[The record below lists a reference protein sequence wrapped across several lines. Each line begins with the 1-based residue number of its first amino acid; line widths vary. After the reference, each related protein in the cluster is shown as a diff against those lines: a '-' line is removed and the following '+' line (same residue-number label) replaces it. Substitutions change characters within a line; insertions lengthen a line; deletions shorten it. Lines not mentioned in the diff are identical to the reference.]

1 MEPTPTQTLKLKS
14 RVDRDGHLRLDVPTA
29 LPTGE
34 VELVLVI
41 ESVAPAVA
49 RGEGY
54 DFSDLAGRLRW
65 SGDAVK
71 EQRALRHEWPA

>member
-1 MEPTPTQTLKLKS
+1 MSKQTLKLKS

-34 VELVLVI
+34 VDLVLVI
-41 ESVAPAVA
+41 EPVAAAAPQE
-49 RGEGY
+49 GGGY

-65 SGDAVK
+65 SGDAV
-71 EQRALRHEWPA
+71 EQQRALRNEWPA

>member
-1 MEPTPTQTLKLKS
+1 MQTLKLKS
-14 RVDRDGHLRLDVPTA
+14 RVDHDGHLRLDVPTA

-41 ESVAPAVA
+41 ESIAASVP
-49 RGEGY
+49 RKEGY

-65 SGDAVK
+65 SGDAI
-71 EQRALRHEWPA
+71 ERQRALRHEWPI

>member
-1 MEPTPTQTLKLKS
+1 MSKQTLKLKS

-34 VELVLVI
+34 VDLVLVI
-41 ESVAPAVA
+41 EPAAAAATQAGV
-49 RGEGY
+49 Y

-65 SGDAVK
+65 SGDAV
-71 EQRALRHEWPA
+71 EQQRELQ

>member
-1 MEPTPTQTLKLKS
+1 MSTQTLRLKS

-34 VELVLVI
+34 VELVLMI
-41 ESVAPAVA
+41 EPVAATVPH
-49 RGEGY
+49 EQGY

-65 SGDAVK
+65 SGDAVGA
-71 EQRALRHEWPA
+71 QRALRDEWPV

>member
-1 MEPTPTQTLKLKS
+1 MSSQTLKLKS
-14 RVDRDGHLRLDVPTA
+14 RVDRDGHLRLDVPTT

-41 ESVAPAVA
+41 EPVPPAA
-49 RGEGY
+49 LQERGY

-65 SGDAVK
+65 AGDAVK